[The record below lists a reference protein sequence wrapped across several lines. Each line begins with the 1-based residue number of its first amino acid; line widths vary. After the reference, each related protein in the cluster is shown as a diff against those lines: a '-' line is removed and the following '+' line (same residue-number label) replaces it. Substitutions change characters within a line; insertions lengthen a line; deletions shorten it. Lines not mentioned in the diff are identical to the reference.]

1 MKPRISMNE
10 YYGKNELICPFCGK
24 KQLNHEPDEI
34 TAYLCVT
41 TCEHCERIIAY
52 SVEVSRTY
60 YPTIP
65 DDEERKEEGRETETI
80 Y

>member
-1 MKPRISMNE
+1 MKPRVSMNE

-24 KQLNHEPDEI
+24 KQLNNELDEI

-41 TCEHCERIIAY
+41 TCEKCGKEIEY
-52 SVEVSRTY
+52 SVEVSRVY

-65 DDEERKEEGRETETI
+65 DDDVKEMTEVK
-80 Y
+80 